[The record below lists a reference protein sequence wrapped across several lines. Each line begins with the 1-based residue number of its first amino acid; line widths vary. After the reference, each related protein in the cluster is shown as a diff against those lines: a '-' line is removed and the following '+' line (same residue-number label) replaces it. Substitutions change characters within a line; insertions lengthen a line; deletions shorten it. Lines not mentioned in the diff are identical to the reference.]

1 MQFTTRHLIG
11 FTVLTALLCT
21 AIMLLVSLGLPV
33 EIALLLCLF
42 VTMFSVFSWM
52 WISATH
58 HRAIRWSLCLGALS
72 GVAGAFVPTAG
83 VIFLMMASGHAQMG
97 GIIAMLLAG
106 YLVGAIIYGMTFTT
120 VMSIAFPF
128 RSAYSEMHQESGR
141 SS

>member
-1 MQFTTRHLIG
+1 MI
-11 FTVLTALLCT
+11 
-21 AIMLLVSLGLPV
+21 LVSLGFPV

-52 WISATH
+52 WISAMQY
-58 HRAIRWSLCLGALS
+58 RAIRWSLCLGAMS
-72 GVAGAFVPTAG
+72 GIAGAFVPTAG

-106 YLVGAIIYGMTFTT
+106 YFVGAIIYGMTFTT
-120 VMSIAFPF
+120 VMSMAFPF
-128 RSAYSEMHQESGR
+128 RSTYSDMHQEPGR